1 MFRYRA
7 AEPKARNFSRWGAE
21 DGGLRAPQAN
31 FGEFLLANTLKNAWW
46 PANVT
51 VRLVYLGNS
60 GLVAFGWYS
69 APKRERLEIYGP
81 G

>member
-21 DGGLRAPQAN
+21 DGGLRAPQAD
-31 FGEFLLANTLKNAWW
+31 FGEFLLANTLKDARL

-51 VRLVYLGNS
+51 VQPVYLGNPD
-60 GLVAFGWYS
+60 GHVFVRCQ
-69 APKRERLEIYGP
+69 PRL
-81 G
+81 